1 MAYPLIVIIWSLN
14 TMKLIKTMAS
24 TRRDGFHQKECTPRG
39 EKKMRTGAEKL
50 CFTLSVYSF
59 KGKESIP
66 IWIIK

>member
-1 MAYPLIVIIWSLN
+1 
-14 TMKLIKTMAS
+14 MAS

-59 KGKESIP
+59 KGKDSIP
-66 IWIIK
+66 I